1 MAVREKHIF
10 TDMEADRDEGAAE
23 CSLKQ
28 GQERLTGTVPAP
40 VSQFLRI
47 YGQRRKEG
55 NCLVQAPLF
64 ILKVRFFYDG
74 FDKVFFSGRDCR
86 LEVSLMV
93 AWIYS
98 RS

>member
-1 MAVREKHIF
+1 MAAREKRIF
-10 TDMEADRDEGAAE
+10 TGMEADRDEGAAD

-28 GQERLTGTVPAP
+28 GQERLTGTVPAT

-86 LEVSLMV
+86 N
-93 AWIYS
+93 
-98 RS
+98 